1 MLKIGYKLMSEE
13 HGPAEL
19 IRNGQRAEKAG
30 FDFAA
35 ISDHYFPGC
44 LRRARRM
51 SFFRLALRKS
61 ATSRWRR

>member
-35 ISDHYFPGC
+35 ISDHYFPWLPEEGHAPGRSSAGS
-44 LRRARRM
+44 RRPP
-51 SFFRLALRKS
+51 SGS
-61 ATSRWRR
+61 A